1 VAHSRSQPIPGHG
14 NAARVKALGR
24 CRVSTTT
31 GHWRTR
37 ETGGRQWVVERRRPY
52 TVQVSYPCHGMA
64 FRSPAIRAVCVTC
77 PTSSH
82 MQTQDV
88 LLSFEGG
95 DMIMR
100 DGATNEQ
107 IEHWPI
113 RYLREYSQKGK
124 RVSFEAGRRC
134 PKGQGIFFFDVE
146 RTVNFVKAMD
156 NHIDMIEANDK
167 AATAKPVP
175 PPLRSTPGQRP
186 SNSSARQTSSATSS
200 DRRPQ
205 LKGRVPP
212 GHSAVG
218 AAPVTYINVDVGELG
233 KEQHTDLNYSMIEP
247 QKKKQVPHG
256 QAPHHQSQLGGSVQ
270 RKLSSTSTAS
280 HSSVVAAPTES
291 SYVAIDMMKTQ
302 ALENAFSA
310 PPPATASKP
319 PPSGRGKHKVKE
331 ARATRHDKKILY
343 ESTAVSA
350 PQKASTQDII
360 DDVDDLLA
368 DLDMET
374 QTDPTAAADTNAY
387 VNITNTYVNIGI
399 APQGHAYETVAS
411 AKKGSG
417 TTF

>member
-1 VAHSRSQPIPGHG
+1 
-14 NAARVKALGR
+14 
-24 CRVSTTT
+24 
-31 GHWRTR
+31 
-37 ETGGRQWVVERRRPY
+37 
-52 TVQVSYPCHGMA
+52 MA

-247 QKKKQVPHG
+247 QKKKTG
-256 QAPHHQSQLGGSVQ
+256 APRPGS
-270 RKLSSTSTAS
+270 
-280 HSSVVAAPTES
+280 
-291 SYVAIDMMKTQ
+291 
-302 ALENAFSA
+302 
-310 PPPATASKP
+310 
-319 PPSGRGKHKVKE
+319 PPSEPAGWK
-331 ARATRHDKKILY
+331 RAAQAFIYEHRFALVGCRRPNRIIICCNRHD
-343 ESTAVSA
+343 E
-350 PQKASTQDII
+350 D
-360 DDVDDLLA
+360 
-368 DLDMET
+368 
-374 QTDPTAAADTNAY
+374 
-387 VNITNTYVNIGI
+387 
-399 APQGHAYETVAS
+399 AS
-411 AKKGSG
+411 ARECV
-417 TTF
+417 